1 MFSLAEEVVLDHPYS
16 SSVLSTSREAELSED
31 SDEEME
37 AESTAPTPRLPPKAP
52 KHDLMMVEEV
62 RNTVT

>member
-1 MFSLAEEVVLDHPYS
+1 MLEHQYS
-16 SSVLSTSREAELSED
+16 VSVLSTSREAELSQD

-37 AESTAPTPRLPPKAP
+37 AESTVPTPGLPPKAP